1 MKCIVYW
8 EFCPEDVDKVV
19 AKNIKAQEIMVKEPN
34 RFGEYLFPPQYTGRC
49 KGFSIVETT
58 QEQFNNAQIYY
69 FPEMSLK
76 FIPIDDVSKWI
87 ELYTK
92 TKK

>member
-19 AKNIKAQEIMVKEPN
+19 AKNIKSQEIRVKEPN
-34 RFGEYLFPPQYTGRC
+34 RFPEYLFPPQYTGQC

-58 QEQFNNAQIYY
+58 QEQFNNGQIFY
-69 FPEMSLK
+69 FPEMTLK
-76 FIPIDDVSKWI
+76 FVPIDDVSKWI
-87 ELYTK
+87 ELYMK
-92 TKK
+92 SKQ

>member
-8 EFCPEDVDKVV
+8 EFRPEDVDKVI
-19 AKNIKAQEIMVKEPN
+19 AKNIKSQEIREKEPN
-34 RFGEYLFPPQYTGRC
+34 RFPEYLFPPQYTGRC
-49 KGFSIVETT
+49 KGFSIVEMT
-58 QEQFNNAQIYY
+58 QEQFNNSQVYY

-76 FIPIDDVSKWI
+76 SVPIDDVSKWI

-92 TKK
+92 SKK